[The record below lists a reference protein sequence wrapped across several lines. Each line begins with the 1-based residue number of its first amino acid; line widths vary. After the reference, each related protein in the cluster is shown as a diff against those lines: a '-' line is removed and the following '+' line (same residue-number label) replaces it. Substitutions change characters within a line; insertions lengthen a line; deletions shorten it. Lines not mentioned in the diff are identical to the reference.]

1 MILKTFKKFGRAQL
15 VVEDSI
21 NQFNTVFQFQILHL
35 LHTIFMESESQ
46 ILQKNTQFVLEVF
59 TFKSSGVCI
68 NLFPLALLKS
78 KNLATNLFLRASL
91 KKSTIIFIY
100 IMKQKAIIPK
110 PMEKQ

>member
-21 NQFNTVFQFQILHL
+21 SQFNTVFQIKIVPL
-35 LHTIFMESESQ
+35 LHTIFMKSESQ

-59 TFKSSGVCI
+59 TFKLSGVCI
-68 NLFPLALLKS
+68 NLFPLTLLKS

-110 PMEKQ
+110 TKKKQ